1 MLNSI
6 GTNFS
11 DGMLANYSS
20 YRRYIFYV
28 DSLEKIIVVIMKK
41 RKWHETPFGEL
52 LIGYLMFIAI
62 LGAAA
67 LIGALIGLFMK

>member
-1 MLNSI
+1 M
-6 GTNFS
+6 
-11 DGMLANYSS
+11 SS
-20 YRRYIFYV
+20 T
-28 DSLEKIIVVIMKK
+28 KVVIMKK